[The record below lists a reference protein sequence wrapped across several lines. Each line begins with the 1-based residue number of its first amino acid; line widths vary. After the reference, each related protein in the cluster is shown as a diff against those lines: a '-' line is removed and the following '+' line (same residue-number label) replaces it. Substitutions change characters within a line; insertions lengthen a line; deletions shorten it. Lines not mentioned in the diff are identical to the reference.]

1 MARPTPIKGLS
12 ARTPLAGAARLLAAA
27 RFADARRHMELVE
40 KDAEVEAVHDLR
52 VSVRRL
58 RAALALCGRPARAHE
73 REAKRLQDALGAVR
87 DAQLQIGWLGEA
99 LLSAPERG
107 PQRDALAALI
117 ERRREELVRAHK
129 ALARA
134 LSRFRDGEPRLLGSL
149 EQVRRKGTLGGERV
163 RRRLRRRLRKLRQR
177 VREAGGSLEPDV
189 AHALRIGVKKLRYDA
204 ELARPALPAAG
215 AILAAVEPMQGLLG
229 DLHDADVRLQFLEQA
244 ERLEAGKAA
253 VAPLRLAELSRRGQ
267 LAHALAERL
276 SQWRREHLVRELRAR
291 LR

>member
-1 MARPTPIKGLS
+1 MAKPTPIKGLS
-12 ARTPLAGAARLLAAA
+12 ARTKLAEAARLLAAA
-27 RFADARRHMELVE
+27 RFADARRHMEQVAR
-40 KDAEVEAVHDLR
+40 DAEVEAVHDLR

-58 RAALALCGRPARAHE
+58 RAALDLCGRAVQAHE

-99 LLSAPERG
+99 LLSSPERG

-117 ERRREELVRAHK
+117 ERRQDELLRAQK

-134 LSRFRDGEPRLLGSL
+134 LSRFREGEPRLLGSL
-149 EQVRRKGTLGGERV
+149 EQVARRGALGGHRV
-163 RRRLRRRLRKLRQR
+163 RRRLRRRLRKVRQR
-177 VREAGGSLEPDV
+177 MRAAGGSLEPDV

-204 ELARPALPAAG
+204 ELAEPALPAAK
-215 AILAAVEPMQGLLG
+215 AILAAVEPLQGLLG
-229 DLHDADVRLQFLEQA
+229 ELHDADVRLQFLEHA
-244 ERLEAGKAA
+244 ERLEPGKAA
-253 VAPLRLAELSRRGQ
+253 VPPLRIVELSRRGQ

-276 SQWRREHLVRELRAR
+276 SQWQQEGLLAALRGR